1 MSVFNVCNIFQW
13 DYLLKANDND
23 QKFIQTEDRMKY
35 PKSVAKGNESAAGEL
50 GYSIFIKSFF

>member
-1 MSVFNVCNIFQW
+1 MSVIFSNEII
-13 DYLLKANDND
+13 YLFIKGFNDND
-23 QKFIQTEDRMKY
+23 QKFIQTKDRMKY